1 LISRL
6 IGTKYEFAKYEN
18 TATAKETLK
27 FSIIFELQMMPN
39 KDKYMDVI
47 VADFK
52 VQAETGP
59 LMALSGFAAMD
70 NTVTPPPPV
79 YEVSLTKEE
88 I

>member
-1 LISRL
+1 
-6 IGTKYEFAKYEN
+6 
-18 TATAKETLK
+18 
-27 FSIIFELQMMPN
+27 MMPN
-39 KDKYMDVI
+39 ADKFMDII